1 MVRRQS
7 CSNIFALVHI
17 FFIIDNAFITST
29 LSLKKISQINQMNR
43 QNVLSNI
50 PIDKHVRLTSK
61 SKTHKKRQWKYHI
74 LVVSCISNEKY
85 NANIMNMINI
95 DIQHVMIHVINTCI
109 LLSVLI
115 DKEPFYF
122 HQVCISS
129 PHRVYFRPKHK
140 ERWYK

>member
-7 CSNIFALVHI
+7 CSNIFALVH

-29 LSLKKISQINQMNR
+29 LSLKKISQINQMNW
-43 QNVLSNI
+43 QKVLFNV
-50 PIDKHVRLTSK
+50 PIDKHIGLTSK
-61 SKTHKKRQWKYHI
+61 VKHIKKRQWKYHI

-85 NANIMNMINI
+85 NTNIMNMINI

-109 LLSVLI
+109 LFSVLI

-129 PHRVYFRPKHK
+129 PHHVHFSS
-140 ERWYK
+140 

>member
-7 CSNIFALVHI
+7 CPIYFALGHFFYWQFIYNKHFI
-17 FFIIDNAFITST
+17 FKKYIANQSIDSAKSSI
-29 LSLKKISQINQMNR
+29 K
-43 QNVLSNI
+43 I

-61 SKTHKKRQWKYHI
+61 SKTYKKRQWKYHI

-85 NANIMNMINI
+85 NTNIMNMINI
-95 DIQHVMIHVINTCI
+95 DIQHVMIHVINTSF
-109 LLSVLI
+109 SVLI

-129 PHRVYFRPKHK
+129 PHHVHFSS
-140 ERWYK
+140 